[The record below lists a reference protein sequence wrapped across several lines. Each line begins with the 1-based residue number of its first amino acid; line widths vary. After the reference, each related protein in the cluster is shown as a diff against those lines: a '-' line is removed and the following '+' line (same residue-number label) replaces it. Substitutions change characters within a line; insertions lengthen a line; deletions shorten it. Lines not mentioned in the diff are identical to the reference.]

1 MDVCLDV
8 QAAVAQRAG
17 VGQYTRHLAEGLART
32 CGGDRLTLFYFD
44 FRRKRRGNLPAGVA
58 TRAVRWVPGRLV
70 AQCWKRLDFPPFEW
84 FAGSADLYHF
94 PNFVLPPLRSRAKAV
109 VTVHDMAFMKFPA
122 FAEDRNR
129 RYLDARIR
137 DTVRRADA
145 VITDS
150 EVSARDIRELLG
162 VQETRVHGI
171 HLGVSPAM
179 RRAPPAAVERVR
191 RQYGLDRPYLLSVST
206 IEPRKNLTFMIDV
219 FDRLRG
225 FDGELVVAGM
235 PGWKCEPVFAA
246 MRSARMASRI
256 RYIRYV
262 SDADLPALYSGA
274 TAFLCTSHY
283 EGFGLPPVE
292 AMACGVPV
300 VSSGGGAL
308 AEVLGD
314 AACVVRSFDRD
325 EWVEAVGRVVSDQAL
340 RSRLVAAG
348 EARAAGYTWDET
360 ARRTWA
366 VYRGICR

>member
-1 MDVCLDV
+1 MS
-8 QAAVAQRAG
+8 
-17 VGQYTRHLAEGLART
+17 
-32 CGGDRLTLFYFD
+32 LFYFD
-44 FRRKRRGNLPAGVA
+44 FRRRSSANLPPGADV
-58 TRAVRWVPGRLV
+58 RAVRWIPGRLV
-70 AQCWKRLDFPPFEW
+70 AQSWKRLNFPPFEL
-84 FAGSADLYHF
+84 FAGRADLYHF
-94 PNFVLPPLRSRAKAV
+94 PNFVLPPLRSRAKTAV
-109 VTVHDMAFMKFPA
+109 TIHDMAFMKFPA

-145 VITDS
+145 VITVS
-150 EVSARDIRELLG
+150 EVSAGDIRELLG
-162 VQETRVHGI
+162 VPESKVHGI
-171 HLGVSPAM
+171 HLGVSPTM
-179 RRAPPAAVERVR
+179 RRASAASVERVR

-225 FDGELVVAGM
+225 FDGELVLAGM

-274 TAFLCTSHY
+274 TAFICTSHY

-300 VSSGGGAL
+300 VSSAGGSLG
-308 AEVLGD
+308 EVLGD

-325 EWVEAVGRVVSDQAL
+325 EWGDSVGRVVSDQSL
-340 RSRLVAAG
+340 RARLVAAG
-348 EARAAGYTWDET
+348 EARASGYTWDAT
-360 ARRTWA
+360 AQRTWA